1 LDKIQEIR
9 NKKAAIN
16 ISRARAEKA
25 KVQAEYTEAYE
36 QVRKSTRTN
45 KPKYVGD
52 LAMTAEKA
60 TREGNMR
67 IV

>member
-36 QVRKSTRTN
+36 QVKKSTRAN
-45 KPKYVGD
+45 K
-52 LAMTAEKA
+52 
-60 TREGNMR
+60 
-67 IV
+67 